1 MTPHPVSHPD
11 PARGAIEEKAVKTTL
26 LCAMALGL
34 SVTATAA
41 AAQDSDSIT
50 IQSSVPKFCQSVAGL
65 EAAPIALGSLSDG
78 VGQLVDTFTGD
89 TDVSLA
95 TYYCNG
101 PATIT
106 LDAQPLVRTP
116 AVPIN
121 DAASFTGQVDYL
133 ASLSWSDVAISN
145 ATTAGSATVY
155 PTGAPKTGTLTV
167 SVSSPTTQ
175 GNRRPVAGDYE
186 GSVILNVNFN

>member
-11 PARGAIEEKAVKTTL
+11 PARGALEEKAVKTTL

-41 AAQDSDSIT
+41 AAQDSDSIN
-50 IQSSVPKFCQSVAGL
+50 IHSSVPKFCQSLDGL
-65 EAAPIALGSLSDG
+65 EAAPLALGSLSDG
-78 VGQLVDTFTGD
+78 AGQLVDTFAGT
-89 TDVSLA
+89 TSVNLA
-95 TYYCNG
+95 SYYCNG

-116 AVPIN
+116 ALPID
-121 DAASFTGQVDYL
+121 DAASFTGEVHYL

-145 ATTAGSATVY
+145 ASTAAAATSF
-155 PTGAPKTGTLTV
+155 PTGAPKTGQLIV

-175 GNRRPVAGDYE
+175 GNRRPVAGVYE
-186 GSVILNVNFN
+186 GSVVLNVNFN